1 MILDYKR
8 AVAVSK
14 ADTKHNRKCQRK
26 ERIKDELELSKEW
39 AEIVKEK
46 GNHNCFDY
54 GERAQAE
61 AELESFS
68 C

>member
-26 ERIKDELELSKEW
+26 ERIKDELELSKE
-39 AEIVKEK
+39 
-46 GNHNCFDY
+46 
-54 GERAQAE
+54 
-61 AELESFS
+61 
-68 C
+68 